1 MKKLKA
7 SEAVAAA
14 GCARLLGFVNQN
26 NDWGLCAAGMEI
38 CLVNRLDITA
48 FSRIN
53 LDIGI
58 RRRPSQLGDQLFD
71 FHWALFW
78 LLNPESSNEA
88 R

>member
-7 SEAVAAA
+7 LEAVAAA

-38 CLVNRLDITA
+38 YLVNRLDITA
-48 FSRIN
+48 FPRIN

-58 RRRPSQLGDQLFD
+58 RRKPLQLVDQLFD
-71 FHWALFW
+71 FHGAL
-78 LLNPESSNEA
+78 LLVVTP
-88 R
+88 